1 MNRAFAAA
9 IALIVCFVSIPG
21 SAMGQSVVEGE
32 WKVLADPPLEVRY
45 QGKMTALAEDVLERA
60 RTFLDEVS
68 NLLGL
73 PQEGP
78 YVIILASSKEEF
90 LELQP
95 ASSTA
100 PEWAGA
106 LTYPRYGV
114 VLLMTP
120 HAMKSSGRQ
129 YWSLLQHEM
138 VHLVIGEAETRQG
151 VNFPRWLSEGVATFI
166 SGEMD
171 LSRLLHLSWA
181 QVTRRSIS
189 LDTLTVRFPEDPAM
203 AEAAY
208 AQSFLFVQYLMRK
221 FGDDAVADLVT
232 AFLEEG
238 DLARAVNR
246 TFDMSLGQL
255 LDGFYQYTRVKATWV
270 PAITS
275 TAAVWSVI
283 TMLFLYTYVG
293 RRLRNYRTMKRW
305 DEEEFV
311 ESRRNNLEDNDDD
324 EEEKNKIQPTIH

>member
-1 MNRAFAAA
+1 MNRAFAA
-9 IALIVCFVSIPG
+9 LIVLAVCLVSFPG
-21 SAMGQSVVEGE
+21 SAVCKTVGEEE
-32 WKVLADPPLEVRY
+32 WKVITDHPLEVRY
-45 QGKMTALAEDVLERA
+45 QGKEAALAEDVLERA

-73 PQEGP
+73 GQEGP
-78 YVIILASSKEEF
+78 YIIILASSKKEF

-120 HAMKSSGRQ
+120 GAMKSSGRQ

-138 VHLVIGEAETRQG
+138 VHLVIGEAETKQG
-151 VNFPRWLSEGVATFI
+151 VRFPRWLSEGIATYI

-181 QVTRRSIS
+181 QVTGRTMS
-189 LDTLTVRFPEDPAM
+189 LNALTVSFPEDPAM
-203 AEAAY
+203 AEVAY
-208 AQSFLFVQYLMRK
+208 AQSFLFVQYLRRK
-221 FGDDAVADLVT
+221 FGADAVADLVT
-232 AFLEEG
+232 ALLKEG

-246 TFDMSLGQL
+246 SFDISLGNL

-275 TAAVWSVI
+275 TAAVWGVI
-283 TMLFLYTYVG
+283 TMLFLYTYFG
-293 RRLRNYRTMKRW
+293 RRLRNYRTLKRW
-305 DEEEFV
+305 DEEEFLKDRMNTS
-311 ESRRNNLEDNDDD
+311 EEDD
-324 EEEKNKIQPTIH
+324 EEKIQPTIH

>member
-1 MNRAFAAA
+1 MNRVLS
-9 IALIVCFVSIPG
+9 ALIVLAVCVISYPG
-21 SAMGQSVVEGE
+21 SAFSQADGGDD
-32 WKVLADPPLEVRY
+32 WKVVTDPPLEVRY
-45 QGKMTALAEDVLERA
+45 QGREEPLAEDVLERA

-73 PQEGP
+73 GQEGP
-78 YVIILASSKEEF
+78 YVIILASSDEEF

-95 ASSTA
+95 VSSTA

-114 VLLMTP
+114 VLLKTP
-120 HAMKSSGRQ
+120 GAMKSSGRQ

-138 VHLVIGEAETRQG
+138 VHLVIGEAETKQG
-151 VNFPRWLSEGVATFI
+151 VRFPRWLSEGVATFI

-181 QVTRRSIS
+181 QVTRRAIS
-189 LDTLTVRFPEDPAM
+189 LDTLASSFPEDPAM

-221 FGDDAVADLVT
+221 FGDEAVADLVT

-246 TFDMSLGQL
+246 AFDISLGQL

-275 TAAVWSVI
+275 TAAVWGVI
-283 TMLFLYTYVG
+283 TMLFLYTYAG
-293 RRLRNYRTMKRW
+293 RRFRNYRTLKRW
-305 DEEEFV
+305 DDEEY
-311 ESRRNNLEDNDDD
+311 LEEKMSALEEDD
-324 EEEKNKIQPTIH
+324 EDQVQPTIH